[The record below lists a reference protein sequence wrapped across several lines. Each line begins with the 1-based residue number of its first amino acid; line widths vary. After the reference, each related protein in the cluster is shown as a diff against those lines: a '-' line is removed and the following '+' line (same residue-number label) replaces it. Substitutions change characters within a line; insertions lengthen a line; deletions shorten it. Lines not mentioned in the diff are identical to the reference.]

1 MSEYA
6 TPNSFIN
13 RWRAPVRTAIVSVLL
28 AAAAAMQPALAQE
41 SLTLEQA
48 LELAERNHPGL
59 RAARAQ
65 LGTAEA
71 DLDEARAPLWN
82 NPQLSAEARRRV
94 LVQPGDSTTTRR
106 DAGFGI
112 SQTFEIGGQPRAR
125 RTATQA
131 ALEAARQSVEQTRRE
146 VRLEVTKRFVEV
158 LQLRQR
164 VGMEQVGADLLRQA
178 ADTVA
183 KRVKAGEDTRLDGN
197 LALVESERSTA
208 QLAQTQDELTE
219 ARAALATAL
228 QLSPATLPEVN
239 GTLVAA
245 EPPYRLDEL
254 LSAAA
259 AHPRL
264 QAAAARL
271 RFADGRLDLERAARY
286 PDVTVGLTHSPER
299 GIDGTDRITTLSVS
313 VPLPLFRN
321 NGAAIARA
329 NTELEQS
336 RIELQ
341 AAQRDSEAAVRV
353 LWQRLEQLRQRSK
366 RLEAVVVP
374 ALQDNQR
381 LSLAALKA
389 GEIGVTQFL
398 LARRQTLE
406 AQRELADAQAQAR
419 LVRLE
424 LEAASGWD
432 ASSPTLGP
440 ADPDNKEAR

>member
-1 MSEYA
+1 MSVDA
-6 TPNSFIN
+6 Q
-13 RWRAPVRTAIVSVLL
+13 PVSLIRRHPIRTAIVAVL
-28 AAAAAMQPALAQE
+28 AAVTAAMQPVLAQQ

-48 LELAERNHPGL
+48 LEIAERNHPGL

-65 LGTAEA
+65 LGVAEA
-71 DLDEARAPLWN
+71 ELDEARAPLWN
-82 NPQLSAEARRRV
+82 NPQLNAEARHRSLAQAGEGR
-94 LVQPGDSTTTRR
+94 TTRR
-106 DAGFGI
+106 DTGVGI

-125 RTATQA
+125 RAASQA
-131 ALEAARQSVEQTRRE
+131 ALEAARQTIEQTRRE
-146 VRLEVTKRFVEV
+146 MRLDVTKRFVEV
-158 LQLRQR
+158 LQLQQR
-164 VGMEQVGADLLRQA
+164 IGMEQTGADLLRQA
-178 ADTVA
+178 AETVA
-183 KRVKAGEDTRLDGN
+183 RRVKAGEDTRLDGN
-197 LALVESERSTA
+197 LALVESERSAA
-208 QLAQTQDELTE
+208 QLEQTRDDLTQ

-228 QLSPATLPEVN
+228 QLPATALPEVT

-245 EPPYRLDEL
+245 DPPYRLDEL

-264 QAAAARL
+264 QAAAARV
-271 RFADGRLDLERAARY
+271 RSADGRLDLERAARY
-286 PDVTVGLTHSPER
+286 PDVTVGLSHSPEK

-321 NGAAIARA
+321 NDAAIARA

-341 AAQRDSEAAVRV
+341 AAQRDGEAAVRV
-353 LWQRLEQLRQRSK
+353 LWQRLEQLRQRAR
-366 RLEAVVVP
+366 RLEALVVP

-406 AQRELADAQAQAR
+406 AQRELTDAQAQVTLA
-419 LVRLE
+419 RLE
-424 LEAASGWD
+424 LEAAAGWD
-432 ASSPTLGP
+432 APQTLNSTGPTN
-440 ADPDNKEAR
+440 PDKKEAR